1 MSYLEAHAGFFTL
14 LMKGIFDP
22 YVDFKY
28 SEKAIK
34 FCKIFNLFLTV
45 CTAVK
50 SKVKISQNFVAFSE
64 YMNFIGTLCLQ
75 ILLRVPVR
83 VIYNASVCC
92 RQVDTQASS
101 SGTQQENF
109 QIRFFEKSLNIYL
122 TLF

>member
-50 SKVKISQNFVAFSE
+50 SKVKISQNFVANSE
-64 YMNFIGTLCLQ
+64 YKNFTVNFWQ
-75 ILLRVPVR
+75 K
-83 VIYNASVCC
+83 
-92 RQVDTQASS
+92 VDFLIS
-101 SGTQQENF
+101 NV
-109 QIRFFEKSLNIYL
+109 L
-122 TLF
+122 